1 MVEQLFSAAKVER
14 IRCSWLSRS
23 IGRYIEWLVERRYSR
38 ESIDD
43 RIPVLIHFGE
53 FARGRGTRRVEDLPE
68 QVDAFVDHWVGR
80 VRRRGPRARR
90 YAAQRTRAFVEQMV
104 RLAVDGFRGGRWPEL
119 EWPFRAAAPG
129 FAAHLRDERGLT
141 PRTIALYGHYL
152 RQLDA
157 YMTERVWGLVDL
169 SPGRLSDFM
178 VTISK
183 RVGPGS
189 MVGCTGVL
197 RTFLRFAER
206 EGLVAGNLAR
216 SVDRP
221 RIYRLARVPRS
232 ISWAD
237 VTCLLEK
244 VDRTGAVGKRD
255 YAILLLLVVYGL
267 RAREV
272 AALTLDDVDWSHER
286 VRIPQRKGGHSHLY
300 PLSAPVGEALLEYP
314 RLARPRSSD
323 RHVFLQVKAPYT
335 PLSFIDVSH
344 RASHHLRQAG
354 IVVPRAG
361 SHTLRHT
368 CVQRLV
374 DAGFSLKVIGDFV
387 GHSVPESTQIYGKV
401 AIEVLREVARDRGEA
416 AL

>member
-1 MVEQLFSAAKVER
+1 MVEQLFAPAKVER
-14 IRCSWLSRS
+14 IRRSWLGTS
-23 IGRYIEWLVERRYSR
+23 IERYIEWLVERQYSR
-38 ESIDD
+38 KSTDD
-43 RIPVLIHFGE
+43 RVPVLIHFGE
-53 FARGRGTRRVEDLPE
+53 FARRRGARRIEDLPSH
-68 QVDAFVDHWVGR
+68 VDAFVSHWVGR
-80 VRRRGPRARR
+80 VGRQGPGARR
-90 YAAQRTRAFVEQMV
+90 CAAQKARAFVEQMV
-104 RLAVDGFRGGRWPEL
+104 RLVVAGFRGGRWPKL

-129 FAAHLRDERGLT
+129 FPAHLRDERGLS
-141 PRTIALYGHYL
+141 PQTIWLYGHYL
-152 RQLDA
+152 RQLEA
-157 YMTERVWGLVDL
+157 YMTEMGLGLVDL

-178 VTISK
+178 VEISK
-183 RVGPGS
+183 RVGRGS
-189 MVGCTGVL
+189 MVCCTGVL

-237 VTCLLEK
+237 AARLLER
-244 VDRTGAVGKRD
+244 VDRTRAVGKRD
-255 YAILLLLVVYGL
+255 HAILLLLVVYGL

-272 AALTLDDVDWSHER
+272 AALTLDDVDWSRER
-286 VRIPQRKGGHSHLY
+286 VQIPQRKGGHSHLY
-300 PLSAPVGEALLEYP
+300 PLSAPVGEALLEYL
-314 RLARPRSSD
+314 RFARPRSSD

-335 PLSFIDVSH
+335 ALRFIDVSR

-374 DAGFSLKVIGDFV
+374 DAGFSLKAIGDFV
-387 GHSVPESTQIYGKV
+387 GHRVPESTQIYAKV
-401 AIEVLREVARDRGEA
+401 AIEALREVARDRGEA